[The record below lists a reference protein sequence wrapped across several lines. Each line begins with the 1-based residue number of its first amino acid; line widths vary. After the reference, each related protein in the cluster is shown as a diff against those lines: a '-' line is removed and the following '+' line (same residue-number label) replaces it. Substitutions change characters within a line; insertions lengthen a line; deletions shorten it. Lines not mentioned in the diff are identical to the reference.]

1 MNLNEVFPPPAADEG
16 PLLCRVY
23 GVRHLSPAGAHHLQ
37 AVLNLVKPTA
47 VLVEGPADAT
57 PQLQHLIHKDT
68 RPPVAI
74 LAYTL
79 ERPVRSILYP
89 LASYSPEWVALTWG
103 LRNKADTRLI
113 DLPASVFLEMHH
125 TALEEHAHEQEP
137 AAEEPAPGQAPPPSD
152 GADHR
157 RLASEHTLA
166 YLDDPWTAIAQ
177 LSGDPDHETWWERHF
192 EHTTDPISYVHQIHE
207 FGRGLRSLRQLKP
220 DDENLVRESYMR
232 RCIREVLN
240 KGHKPDRVLVVCGA
254 FHSTALRENLPA
266 MTDKEVKALPSVKCS
281 LTLMP
286 YSYKRLSSQSGYGAG
301 NHAPMYYQR
310 LFDERQAG
318 HPDRLTP
325 MFLTELVHRLRKG
338 GHIRS
343 AAEVIE
349 AVRLSHSLAALSDS
363 PAPCLRDIRD
373 AATCL
378 LGRGEFIV
386 IQEPLTELEIGSKV
400 GKLPK
405 GVART
410 GIQDDFYFC
419 LERLDLLKYTNGE
432 YRAYCDAWNEKAK
445 LDTKKKRKDPEI
457 LELDQRR
464 DIHAVG
470 EETALRGRNQSV
482 FLHRLHALDVHFAER
497 QDAGQDAATWKEIW
511 HIRWE
516 PEVEIQIIEL
526 SLVADTVEMATA
538 IRLSEQLAECKQVD
552 QAAQIVSQAVRCE
565 LADALEDARRRL
577 QAMAVEALA
586 FVPLASAVEAL
597 AETITYGSV
606 RKFDPEPLKPLLS
619 QLFLRATH
627 SIRSACTCDEATARE
642 QVAPAI
648 VKLHEVARGTPELV
662 DTARWNREL
671 DGIAAND
678 ALNAYLS
685 GFVMSMI
692 LNRVDEEQL
701 SREVSRRLSP
711 GIPPDIGANWFEGLV
726 QYNRQAL
733 FLRMALWRQLD
744 TYLIGMSEE
753 EFRLAL
759 VPLRRA
765 FGDFSKAEVRRV
777 VDNLAE
783 LSAESKEELKHVPE
797 VALSAEE
804 EKNLSEMLG
813 DLDLGI

>member
-1 MNLNEVFPPPAADEG
+1 MNLNEVFPSPPGGEA

-23 GVRHLSPAGAHHLQ
+23 GVRHLSPAGAFHLQ
-37 AVLNLVKPTA
+37 TVLDLVKPTA

-79 ERPVRSILYP
+79 QRPVRSILYP

-103 LRNKADTRLI
+103 LRNKADTRFI
-113 DLPASVFLEMHH
+113 DLPASVFLDLHQS
-125 TALEEHAHEQEP
+125 APEEHMHDQEP
-137 AAEEPAPGQAPPPSD
+137 AADQAPGQAPPPSD
-152 GADHR
+152 PADHR

-166 YLDDPWTAIAQ
+166 YLDDPWTAIAL

-192 EHTTDPISYVHQIHE
+192 EHTTDPISYIHQIHE
-207 FGRGLRSLRQLKP
+207 FGRGLRSLRQLSP
-220 DDENLVRESYMR
+220 NDENLVRESWMR
-232 RCIREVLN
+232 RCIREVLG

-254 FHSTALRENLPA
+254 FHSTALREDLPG

-281 LTLMP
+281 LTLMH

-310 LFDERQAG
+310 LFDERKAG
-318 HPDRLTP
+318 QPDRLTP
-325 MFLTELVHRLRKG
+325 LFLTELVHGLRKA

-349 AVRLSHSLAALSDS
+349 AVRLSHSLAALADS

-378 LGRGEFIV
+378 LGRGEFVV
-386 IQEPLTELEIGSKV
+386 IREPLAELEVGSRV

-410 GIQDDFYFC
+410 AIQDDFY
-419 LERLDLLKYTNGE
+419 LRIEELNLDKYQTDKSQDLVLDLREDRFVKSKE
-432 YRAYCDAWNEKAK
+432 AAF
-445 LDTKKKRKDPEI
+445 
-457 LELDQRR
+457 R
-464 DIHAVG
+464 D
-470 EETALRGRNQSV
+470 RNRST
-482 FLHRLHALDVHFAER
+482 FLHRLVTLNVTFGQKEKAR
-497 QDAGQDAATWKEIW
+497 QDQATWKEIW
-511 HIRWE
+511 ELRWT
-516 PEVEIQIIEL
+516 PDSEIQLIEN
-526 SLVADTVEMATA
+526 SMRADTVEVAA
-538 IRLSEQLAECKQVD
+538 AVQLSERLGACTQID
-552 QAAQIVSQAVRCE
+552 AAAAIVKEAVVCE
-565 LADALEDARRRL
+565 LADSLEDARRRL
-577 QAMAVEALA
+577 QAMAVESFGFVNLA
-586 FVPLASAVEAL
+586 RAVEEL
-597 AETITYGSV
+597 AEVISYGSV

-619 QLFLRATH
+619 QLFLRATFAV
-627 SIRSACTCDEATARE
+627 RDACLCDEATARE
-642 QVAPAI
+642 QVQPGI
-648 VKLHEVARGTPELV
+648 VKLHEVARTTPELV
-662 DTARWNREL
+662 DTVRWNREL

-744 TYLIGMSEE
+744 SYLVAMNED

-765 FGDFSKAEVRRV
+765 FGSFSKAEVRRV

-783 LSAESKEELKHVPE
+783 LSAESKEDLKHIPE